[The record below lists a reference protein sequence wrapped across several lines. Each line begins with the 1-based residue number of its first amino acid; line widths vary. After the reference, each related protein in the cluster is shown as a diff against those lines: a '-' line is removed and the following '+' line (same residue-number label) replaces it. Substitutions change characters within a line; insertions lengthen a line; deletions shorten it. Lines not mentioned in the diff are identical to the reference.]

1 MVQPFQMQNI
11 ECLTYFEKIN
21 FMKIH
26 LINEF
31 GDKRAVESAVLE
43 KEQKRLNEN
52 TNSTY
57 SLDVNWYLSNGYM
70 TLEDMRK
77 SIEQQ

>member
-1 MVQPFQMQNI
+1 
-11 ECLTYFEKIN
+11 
-21 FMKIH
+21 MKIH

-31 GDKRAVESAVLE
+31 GDKKVVESADLE
-43 KEQKRLNEN
+43 KEQKHLNEN

-57 SLDVNWYLSNGYM
+57 GLDVNWYLTHGYM

-77 SIEQQ
+77 SIEAEDGNK